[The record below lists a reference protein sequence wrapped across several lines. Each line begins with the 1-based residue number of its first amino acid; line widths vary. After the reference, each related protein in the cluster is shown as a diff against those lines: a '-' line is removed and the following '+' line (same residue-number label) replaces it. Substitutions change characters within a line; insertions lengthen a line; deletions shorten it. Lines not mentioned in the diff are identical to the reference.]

1 MNRSAVLLASFAAL
15 LAPGS
20 AIGEPMTL
28 DRCLR
33 EAVSHHPALKSVDA
47 GIRAREADADST
59 RGRLLPVFKARFNA
73 TGWDS
78 DQALKVDVSPVAVLL
93 KDFEIL
99 LSDETKAALAAL
111 KSKGIALPVR
121 DAFTYQTSIT
131 VGQPLSQLYPILS
144 GWEAQKGLASA
155 SRIDRETV
163 RHQVET
169 ETARA
174 WYGLAA
180 ATRLRATAQA
190 ALATVAAVEQQV
202 EALLKAEVV
211 EQNALLKVRVQKAD
225 IQRKVF
231 QAEKGMRLAA
241 ALLNA
246 QMGRAL
252 DAPVTPEGDGVLA
265 VAPDDG
271 ADGNDDGDDGDA
283 VSQRP
288 ELRAA
293 RQRIRAAKAATH
305 VAIGEAIPQVTAF
318 ATYENNQGFGELV
331 RENQFYGGIL
341 LEWSFWDWGAS
352 WYKVRA
358 ARARAEE
365 AEAAVAAAE
374 DRVRLD
380 LESRRLDLEEARKS
394 REVTRTQVEQARDN
408 LRVEKLRFDVRETTV
423 TDLLAAQTLSLQ
435 AENDDIVAELK
446 VREARLALRVARGG
460 DLLDDGEDKQ

>member
-1 MNRSAVLLASFAAL
+1 MKRCVHVLPLVVAF
-15 LAPGS
+15 LAPAS
-20 AIGEPMTL
+20 ASGEPMTL
-28 DRCLR
+28 DRCLH
-33 EAVSHHPALKSVDA
+33 EAVTHHPALRSADA
-47 GIRAREADADST
+47 AIRVREADADST
-59 RGRLLPVFKARFNA
+59 RGRLLPVFKAKFNA

-78 DQALKVDVSPVAVLL
+78 DHALKVDVSPVAALL
-93 KDFEIL
+93 KDFELL
-99 LSDETKAALAAL
+99 LSDETKAALAGL
-111 KSKGIALPVR
+111 KSRGIQLPVR
-121 DAFTYQTSIT
+121 DAFTYQTAIV
-131 VGQPLSQLYPILS
+131 VGQPLTQLYPILF
-144 GWEAQKGLASA
+144 GWEAQKDLAQA

-180 ATRLRATAQA
+180 ATRLRATAEA
-190 ALATVAAVEQQV
+190 ALATVGAVEQQV
-202 EALLKAEVV
+202 EALLKADVV

-252 DAPVTPEGDGVLA
+252 DAPVEPEGDGVLA

-271 ADGNDDGDDGDA
+271 TDGDGDA
-283 VSQRP
+283 VTRRP

-293 RQRIRAAKAATH
+293 RQRIKAAKAATH

-318 ATYENNQGFGELV
+318 ATYENNQGFGELI
-331 RENQFYGGIL
+331 RENQFYGGVL
-341 LEWSFWDWGAS
+341 LEWTFWDWGTS

-394 REVTRTQVEQARDN
+394 REVTRTQVEQAREN
-408 LRVEKLRFDVRETTV
+408 LRVEKLRFDVSETTV
-423 TDLLAAQTLSLQ
+423 TDLLQAQTLALQ
-435 AENDDIVAELK
+435 SENEDIVAELK
-446 VREARLALRVARGG
+446 VREARLALRVGRGE
-460 DLLDDGEDKQ
+460 DLIDDGEGK

>member
-1 MNRSAVLLASFAAL
+1 MRRFIHLLPLVVAF
-15 LAPGS
+15 LAPARAS
-20 AIGEPMTL
+20 AEPMTL

-33 EAVSHHPALKSVDA
+33 EAVSHHPALRSVDA

-78 DQALKVDVSPVAVLL
+78 DHALKVDVSPVAVLL
-93 KDFEIL
+93 KDFEVL
-99 LSDETKAALAAL
+99 LSDETKAALAGL
-111 KSKGIALPVR
+111 KSKGIELPVR

-131 VGQPLSQLYPILS
+131 VGQPLTQLYSILS

-190 ALATVAAVEQQV
+190 ALATVVAVEGQV
-202 EALLKAEVV
+202 EALLKADVV

-252 DAPVTPEGDGVLA
+252 DAPVEPEGEGVLA
-265 VAPDDG
+265 VAPEDG
-271 ADGNDDGDDGDA
+271 TAPDEDSAGDVVDR
-283 VSQRP
+283 RP

-293 RQRIRAAKAATH
+293 RQRIRAARAATNL
-305 VAIGEAIPQVTAF
+305 AIGEAIPQVTAF
-318 ATYENNQGFGELV
+318 ATYENNQGFGELM
-331 RENQFYGGIL
+331 RENQFYGGVL
-341 LEWSFWDWGAS
+341 LEWSFWDWGTS

-408 LRVEKLRFDVRETTV
+408 LRVEQLRFDVRETTV

-446 VREARLALRVARGG
+446 VREARLALRVARGD
-460 DLLDDGEDKQ
+460 DLVDDGEDKR